1 MNEKKD
7 NKLEDVFFEIV
18 LNNTQL
24 TLEII
29 KLYELIQEQSISE
42 SDKEIITKKI
52 FGFSVVNNDE
62 EIIPL
67 LKTIRWKQDNKN
79 QLLYTLILSVSEKL
93 FNIEDSVHS
102 SFLQSN
108 TKEDI
113 STDLIYLFQSTTT
126 EIYEHLNLLLENKK
140 SLLESFSDDYLDD
153 DELQILE
160 SEIEWLFEEVL
171 QKIFETETYIKIS
184 NKIEKELLE
193 KKKISEI

>member
-67 LKTIRWKQDNKN
+67 LKTIRWKQDSKN
-79 QLLYTLILSVSEKL
+79 QLLYTLILSVSERL